1 MGPGHCGQ
9 GTGGG
14 ARRVGATAAAAPA
27 RSDAVGGQLA
37 GAQVGQSA
45 RVDRAGRREGASGRA
60 GGVVG
65 RRRVSVLAHP
75 VVEVQGVEPDAGRG
89 RRGDCG
95 WLY

>member
-1 MGPGHCGQ
+1 MGPGHGGQ

-14 ARRVGATAAAAPA
+14 PGGVSATAAAAPA
-27 RSDAVGGQLA
+27 GSTVGGQFA
-37 GAQVGQSA
+37 SAQVGQSA
-45 RVDRAGRREGASGRA
+45 GVDRAGGGEGASGRA

-65 RRRVSVLAHP
+65 RRRVGVLAHP
-75 VVEVQGVEPDAGRG
+75 VVEVQRVEPDAGRG